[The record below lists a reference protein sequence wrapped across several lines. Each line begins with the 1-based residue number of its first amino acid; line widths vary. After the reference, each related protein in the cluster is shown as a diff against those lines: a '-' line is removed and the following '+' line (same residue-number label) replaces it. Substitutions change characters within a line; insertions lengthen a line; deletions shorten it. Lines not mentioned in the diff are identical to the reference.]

1 MQVTIDI
8 PEPVYRELESQARAA
23 RTSLQDLLAERAVGL
38 ARGATEASS
47 SPSQK
52 VQLPIIRGGEPGP
65 LLLNGTNLN
74 DIMFMTDDEFNA
86 L

>member
-38 ARGATEASS
+38 ARGAAEASS

-52 VQLPIIRGGEPGP
+52 VQLPLITGGEPGP

-74 DIMFMTDDEFNA
+74 DMMFMTDDEFNA